1 MRTEE
6 KDMPLSSV
14 LSSAVSGLA
23 SSAERAGCAAE
34 RIVTAD
40 VPKQAQGS
48 GGNGGGL
55 DVQDTISL
63 SDPSLARTQGLV
75 ELSQAETS
83 FKANAAVV
91 RAADEQSERLL
102 DITA

>member
-1 MRTEE
+1 
-6 KDMPLSSV
+6 MPLSSV

-23 SSAERAGCAAE
+23 SSAERAGRAAE

-48 GGNGGGL
+48 GSL

>member
-1 MRTEE
+1 MG
-6 KDMPLSSV
+6 LSSV
-14 LSSAVSGLA
+14 LSSAVNGLT
-23 SSAERAGCAAE
+23 SSADRAGRAAE
-34 RIVTAD
+34 KIVTAD
-40 VPKQAQGS
+40 VPKQAQSSGS
-48 GGNGGGL
+48 RL

-63 SDPSLARTQGLV
+63 SDPSLARTEGLV

-102 DITA
+102 DITT

>member
-1 MRTEE
+1 M
-6 KDMPLSSV
+6 
-14 LSSAVSGLA
+14 
-23 SSAERAGCAAE
+23 
-34 RIVTAD
+34 
-40 VPKQAQGS
+40 
-48 GGNGGGL
+48 
-55 DVQDTISL
+55 QDTISL